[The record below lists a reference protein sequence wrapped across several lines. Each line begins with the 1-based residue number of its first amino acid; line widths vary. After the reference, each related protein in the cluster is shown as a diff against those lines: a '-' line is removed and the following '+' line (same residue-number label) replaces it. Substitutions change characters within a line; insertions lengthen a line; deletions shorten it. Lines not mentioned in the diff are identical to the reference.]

1 MRSAAV
7 AKRKKDTSDTN
18 YKYIL
23 EKERINKE
31 ETVKKRKL
39 ACLGI
44 LEEIKALVIIILF
57 RPLTLYQKKI
67 LVYKSFDVLSIGCCI
82 IYIAISGN
90 VRNNIY
96 SLCV

>member
-7 AKRKKDTSDTN
+7 AKRKKDTSYTN

-39 ACLGI
+39 ACFGI
-44 LEEIKALVIIILF
+44 LEEIKTLVIIILF
-57 RPLTLYQKKI
+57 HPLTL
-67 LVYKSFDVLSIGCCI
+67 
-82 IYIAISGN
+82 
-90 VRNNIY
+90 
-96 SLCV
+96 